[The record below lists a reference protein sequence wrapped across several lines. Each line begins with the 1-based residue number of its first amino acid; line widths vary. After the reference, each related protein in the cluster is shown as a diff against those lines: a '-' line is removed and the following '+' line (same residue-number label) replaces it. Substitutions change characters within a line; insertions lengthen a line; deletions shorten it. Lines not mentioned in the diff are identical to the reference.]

1 MDRLPCSRFLHEW
14 RKMRLRKLFHFADK
28 YKIYLF
34 LAPLLII
41 GEVVMETFIP
51 QLIAQLINM
60 ISKADETPIDMGEL
74 LKLGGQMVLMA
85 FLSLGFGAGSARCAS
100 VGAMGFSRNLR
111 HALFEKVQHFSF
123 KNIDKFSTASLVTRL
138 TTDVNQ
144 TQNTLMMLVRM
155 AFRSPV
161 MFVMA
166 FYWAWR
172 LNPSLI
178 TILLVAVP
186 ILIIGITTIT
196 RMAYPRFRVLM
207 TKYDGMNASVQ
218 ENLTGIRVVKAFV
231 RETFEKSKF
240 AKSADDLMNAQRRA
254 EKVVILNSPLM
265 QILMNGCIVA
275 VLWFGGR
282 QIVGGTMELGDLTA
296 FITYITQILM
306 SLMIL
311 SFLFVSFVMSRAS
324 VARILEVLEE
334 EPDIESP
341 ENPKTEVADGSIV
354 FDHVD
359 FSYTGTKERTVLRD
373 INVSIRSGETIGLIG
388 ATGSGKSS
396 LIALIPRLY
405 DVTAGRVLVGGTDV
419 REYDTAV
426 LRDAVSVVLQ
436 KNVLFSGTI
445 ADNLRWGN
453 EQATNEEITAVCK
466 VAQADDFVRSFQKGY
481 ETDLGQ
487 GGVNVSGGQKQRLCI
502 ARALLKSPK
511 VMILDDATS
520 AVDTATDAR
529 IREALRTQMP
539 DTTKIII
546 AQRIS
551 SVMDA
556 NRIIV
561 MDEGRIMDIGT
572 HEELLAR
579 SEIYRDVY
587 HSQQKGGDD

>member
-1 MDRLPCSRFLHEW
+1 
-14 RKMRLRKLFHFADK
+14 MRLRKLFRYAGR

-34 LAPLLII
+34 LAPILII

-51 QLIAQLINM
+51 QLIARLINL
-60 ISKADETPIDMGEL
+60 ISAADETPIDMGEL
-74 LKLGGQMVLMA
+74 LKLGGLMILMA
-85 FLSLGFGAGSARCAS
+85 FLSLGFGASSARAAS

-186 ILIIGITTIT
+186 ILIIGLVTIT
-196 RMAYPRFRVLM
+196 RLAFPRFQVLM
-207 TKYDGMNASVQ
+207 TKYDSMNGSVQ

-231 RETFEKSKF
+231 RESFEKSKF
-240 AKSADDLMNAQRRA
+240 AKSADELMNAQRRA
-254 EKVVILNSPLM
+254 EKIVILNAPLM

-282 QIVGGTMELGDLTA
+282 QIAGGTMELGDLTA

-334 EPDIESP
+334 VPDIDSP
-341 ENPKTEVADGSIV
+341 SDAKTEVADGSIV
-354 FDHVD
+354 FEHVD
-359 FSYTGTKERTVLRD
+359 FSYTGEDERAVLKD
-373 INVSIRSGETIGLIG
+373 INLSIRSGETIGLIG
-388 ATGSGKSS
+388 ATGSGKTS
-396 LIALIPRLY
+396 LISLIPRLY
-405 DVTAGRVLVGGTDV
+405 DATAGRVLVGGTDV
-419 REYDTAV
+419 RNYDTAV

-436 KNVLFSGTI
+436 KNVLFSGSITS
-445 ADNLRWGN
+445 NLRWGN
-453 EQATNEEITAVCK
+453 EQATDEEITTACK
-466 VAQADDFVRSFQKGY
+466 VAQADDFVRSFPNGY

-511 VMILDDATS
+511 VIIFDDATS

-529 IREALRTQMP
+529 IREALRTQMA

-556 NRIIV
+556 DRVIV
-561 MDEGRIMDIGT
+561 LDEGRIADVGT
-572 HEELLAR
+572 HEELLRR

-587 HSQQKGGDD
+587 LSQQKGGDD

>member
-1 MDRLPCSRFLHEW
+1 M
-14 RKMRLRKLFHFADK
+14 RKLFHYAGK
-28 YKIYLF
+28 YRIYLL
-34 LAPLLII
+34 LAPILII

-51 QLIAQLINM
+51 QLIAQLINI
-60 ISKADETPIDMGEL
+60 ISKADEAPIDMGEL

-85 FLSLGFGAGSARCAS
+85 VASLAFGAGSARAAS

-144 TQNTLMMLVRM
+144 TQNMLMMLVRM
-155 AFRSPV
+155 AFRSPI

-178 TILLVAVP
+178 TILLVAAP
-186 ILIIGITTIT
+186 ILIISLVTIT
-196 RMAYPRFRVLM
+196 RLAYPRFRVLM
-207 TKYDGMNASVQ
+207 GKYDSMNASIQ

-231 RETFEKSKF
+231 RESFEKSKF
-240 AKSADDLMNAQRRA
+240 AKSADELMDAQRRA
-254 EKVVILNSPLM
+254 EKIVILNSPIM
-265 QILMNGCIVA
+265 QILMNGCVVA

-282 QIVGGTMELGDLTA
+282 QIIGGTMELGDLTA

-306 SLMIL
+306 SLMML
-311 SFLFVSFVMSRAS
+311 SFIFVSYIMSKAS
-324 VARILEVLEE
+324 TARILEVLNEE
-334 EPDIESP
+334 SDIVSP
-341 ENPKTEVADGSIV
+341 ENARTEVRDGSIV
-354 FDHVD
+354 FDHVS
-359 FSYTGTKERTVLRD
+359 FSYTGSDDRTVLRD
-373 INVSIRSGETIGLIG
+373 ISLSIRSGETIGLIG
-388 ATGSGKSS
+388 ATGSGKST
-396 LIALIPRLY
+396 LISLIPRLY
-405 DVTAGRVLVGGTDV
+405 DVTAGRVLVGGADV

-436 KNVLFSGTI
+436 KNVLFSGSI

-453 EQATNEEITAVCK
+453 EQATDEEITAACQ
-466 VAQADDFVRSFQKGY
+466 VAQADDFVRAFPEGY
-481 ETDLGQ
+481 RMDLGQ

-502 ARALLKSPK
+502 ARALLKHPK
-511 VMILDDATS
+511 IMILDDATS

-529 IREALRTQMP
+529 IREALRTQMA

-546 AQRIS
+546 AQRIT

-556 NRIIV
+556 DRVIV
-561 MDEGRIMDIGT
+561 LDEGRIADIGT
-572 HEELLAR
+572 HEELLRR
-579 SEIYRDVY
+579 SEIYREVY